1 MLISSS
7 SFCSGLPYPAP
18 GLKLPG
24 VWLADDV
31 ERVEG
36 ERMVFWL
43 WSTEPELE
51 REKGGAE
58 LDEESEGAE

>member
-1 MLISSS
+1 
-7 SFCSGLPYPAP
+7 
-18 GLKLPG
+18 LKLPG